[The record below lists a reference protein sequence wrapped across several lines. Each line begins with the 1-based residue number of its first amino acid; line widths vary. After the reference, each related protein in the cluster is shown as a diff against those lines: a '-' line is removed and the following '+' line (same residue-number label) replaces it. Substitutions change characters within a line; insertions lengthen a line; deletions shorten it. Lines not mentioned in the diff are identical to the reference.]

1 MAKRVRNWKPDIY
14 DMTADR
20 SQAPPQLDVRDL
32 AAVPAPAAEPPAT
45 EAAASVAAVVA
56 EVGPD
61 LEVEPSEYAPVAPSV
76 RLVRLVAPPPRRDN
90 DGLLGLVAGAVVG
103 AALTLLITP
112 ASGDALRTRLRAQ
125 VETLSGAA
133 ANRAEALAQKLP
145 NSTASGQNLTAGE
158 QDR

>member
-32 AAVPAPAAEPPAT
+32 AAVPAPPAEPATT
-45 EAAASVAAVVA
+45 EAEADVVATAVV
-56 EVGPD
+56 VQSP
-61 LEVEPSEYAPVAPSV
+61 EYTPVAPGV